1 MHISPVDKFFA
12 YRLLYCYQ
20 IDTSP
25 LLYMNLHLQKNGFS
39 IDKGLQ
45 CHCKREQ

>member
-25 LLYMNLHLQKNGFS
+25 LLYKNFTFTEKW
-39 IDKGLQ
+39 IL
-45 CHCKREQ
+45 